1 MNRYRMYERAD
12 RGGTYY
18 WEDSMSRQ
26 QGSLKTKNR
35 EDAEKLLHAK
45 NETARQPHLNRELGR
60 VYIKAADPAMAT
72 RTWQDVMDSYCDRQH
87 LRESSLDRTR
97 RAFAGRQFDPIRKV
111 VVTETST
118 EAFLS
123 LLEKARNSSTN
134 HYLRRLHNYAMNLG
148 WLPWHVVPKATWP
161 RPSTKRR
168 RGITAQEHERIIA
181 AESNNLERRRY
192 YELLWLT
199 GASQSDAADLTA
211 ERVDWD
217 NGILAFSR
225 KKLRPDDPP
234 CILRIGPKL
243 SALLRELPQKGPLFP
258 TIRNIEQKQRSAEF
272 CRRCRLL
279 NLRGISLHCY
289 RHGWAER
296 AEISGMPE
304 RYAMAALGHAS
315 KAVHRAYARAAA
327 VTVPSL
333 EVYEEKAKNVVAFPS
348 PVLPTDKQSEQAMLT
363 LLLPAVRQ
371 ALLAAG
377 RDDTAHI
384 LKLLSDKAGGDL
396 CKAV

>member
-18 WEDSMSRQ
+18 WEDTISRQ

-60 VYIKAADPAMAT
+60 LYIKAADPAMAT
-72 RTWQDVMDSYCDRQH
+72 RTWQDVIDSYCGRHH
-87 LRESSLDRTR
+87 LRDSSQDRTR
-97 RAFAGRQFDPIRKV
+97 RAFAGKQFDSIRKV
-111 VVTETST
+111 IVTETST

-123 LLEKARNSSTN
+123 LLEKARNASTN
-134 HYLRRLHNYAMNLG
+134 HYLRRLHNYATNLG
-148 WLPWHVVPKATWP
+148 WLPWQIVPKATWP

-168 RGITAQEHERIIA
+168 RGITAQEHGRIIA
-181 AESNNLERRRY
+181 AESNLERRRY

-211 ERVDWD
+211 DRVDWD

-243 SALLRELPQKGPLFP
+243 AALLRELPQQGPLFP

-279 NLRGISLHCY
+279 NLRGISLHSY

-327 VTVPSL
+327 VAVPSL

-348 PVLPTDKQSEQAMLT
+348 PAVPADKQSEQAMLT
-363 LLLPAVRQ
+363 LLLPAIRQ
-371 ALLAAG
+371 ALLATG
-377 RDDTAHI
+377 RDDAPQL
-384 LKLLSDKAGGDL
+384 LKLLSNQAGGNL
-396 CKAV
+396 CEAS